1 MLDMCKKVGH
11 NNLSIIIALYTQAL
25 LGLSTALMPL
35 HNGVWFGLCKQTTY
49 QLVKALTSFGSRYS
63 AFKLC
68 MRAHI
73 ARRNSTARAFV
84 ARQFGEQKGTQG
96 R

>member
-1 MLDMCKKVGH
+1 
-11 NNLSIIIALYTQAL
+11 
-25 LGLSTALMPL
+25 MPL

-49 QLVKALTSFGSRYS
+49 QFVNALTSFGY
-63 AFKLC
+63 AFKLR